1 MQTLTTLNTM
11 LFCPKCQQTYEDGT
25 QRFCVNDGV
34 RLHPQKNSQNSA
46 QPTGVFSGVINKNG
60 FTEEKANQKPFPA
73 KPVIIP
79 VVKRPEI
86 KNKPQEISKPETPG
100 IFSKLI
106 KPDEIPS
113 GQAAL
118 GDRRI
123 NPVGRVALSAENP
136 NILLG
141 QTIKGRYFI
150 KSRVSQTAH
159 SIKYSGT
166 DKLNADKKV
175 IIRIYTGKLDGS
187 DFSARIFADER
198 VALSHIN
205 HPNIAKVFDS
215 GELQE
220 GNPFIISDHVKGISL
235 KEIFAGANRFSI
247 LQIARIIRQAANALS
262 EAHQNGVLHRNLN
275 PENLI
280 LSVNEVGAEQI
291 KISDFNIFSDKTR
304 GEFSYLAPEQITGKP
319 ANFSADIYSLAVIAF
334 QMLTGKMPFHGLTS
348 KELIKNQQ
356 TGLQNVSFISK
367 MYVPKATDNVLQKA
381 LSFDPAERFQS
392 VRDFGDAFY
401 NAITSENE
409 NRIEPDTIPLAARKT
424 EIETDDFAVSL
435 DSVLDETAVENKKE
449 TIAPVTFAAPDVQFF
464 ETEDEKD
471 EQIIVADD
479 EEVELE
485 IEKPFE
491 PIKFQK
497 PETIKKVVLPL
508 KEDKSEIPWE
518 RRSIEPVAEGGKN
531 WTMFSILGIGL
542 LFILTALIFYYFVN
556 RPVEPDFANT
566 ETLENNTAE
575 NTQALTNS
583 DVQPDNNEIPPPPRK
598 IAQPENTVF
607 FENTRENLSKE
618 LLKYYR
624 GFYLYYPE
632 DWKKNKFDKNRT
644 KIDDKFIDISN

>member
-60 FTEEKANQKPFPA
+60 INEEKANQKSFSP
-73 KPVIIP
+73 KPVTIP
-79 VVKRPEI
+79 VVKSPEI
-86 KNKPQEISKPETPG
+86 KNKTPEVSKPETPG
-100 IFSKLI
+100 TFSKLI

-113 GQAAL
+113 GRAAL
-118 GDRRI
+118 GDRRV
-123 NPVGRVALSAENP
+123 NPVGRVALTVENP

-159 SIKYSGT
+159 SIKYSGI
-166 DKLNADKKV
+166 DKLKADKKV
-175 IIRIYTGKLDGS
+175 IVRIYTGKLDGS

-220 GNPFIISDHVKGISL
+220 GNPFIISEHVKGISL
-235 KEIFAGANRFSI
+235 KESFAGANRFSI
-247 LQIARIIRQAANALS
+247 LQIARIIRQAANAVS

-275 PENLI
+275 PDNLI

-304 GEFSYLAPEQITGKP
+304 GDFSYLAPEQIVGKP

-367 MYVPKATDNVLQKA
+367 MYVPKQADNVLQKA

-401 NAITSENE
+401 NALTAENE
-409 NRIEPDTIPLAARKT
+409 NRIEPDTIPLAAQKT
-424 EIETDDFAVSL
+424 KIQNDDFAVSL
-435 DSVLDETAVENKKE
+435 DSVLEETAVENIPEK
-449 TIAPVTFAAPDVQFF
+449 IAPQTFAAPDVKFV
-464 ETEDEKD
+464 ETEVTKD
-471 EQIIVADD
+471 EQIIAADD
-479 EEVELE
+479 EEIELE
-485 IEKPFE
+485 IEKPFQ
-491 PIKFQK
+491 PIKLQK
-497 PETIKKVVLPL
+497 NESVKKVVFPV

-518 RRSIEPVAEGGKN
+518 RRSIEPIAEGGKN

-542 LFILTALIFYYFVN
+542 LIILTALIFYYFVN
-556 RPVEPDFANT
+556 RTVEPDFAN
-566 ETLENNTAE
+566 EQTLENNKSE

-583 DVQPDNNEIPPPPRK
+583 EVQPENNEIPPPARK
-598 IAQPENTVF
+598 ISQPDNTVF

-624 GFYLYYPE
+624 DF
-632 DWKKNKFDKNRT
+632 
-644 KIDDKFIDISN
+644 